1 MTQAARALGVPQHR
15 LIHLCEKE
23 VVVPEVRPARG
34 RGSSRRFSHRNLF
47 EFAVA
52 LELRRLQLPVRV
64 AWAVLRSL
72 RRFEDVT
79 RKTLP
84 AFALPDSLVGTKS
97 VEVSA
102 LLVDGTGLYFSV
114 SRTDG
119 RRSLVGGL
127 DIGKANSRSSM
138 KLSPRRLSER
148 DAAHM
153 LSSAKT
159 RTEVNLSAIARDLR
173 WPALPG

>member
-1 MTQAARALGVPQHR
+1 MPQHR

-64 AWAVLRSL
+64 VRAILRSL
-72 RRFEDVT
+72 PTFEDVT
-79 RKTLP
+79 RKKLP
-84 AFALPDSLVGTKS
+84 KFALPDSLVGRES
-97 VEVSA
+97 VQVSA
-102 LLVDGTGLYFSV
+102 LLVDGTSLYFSV
-114 SRTDG
+114 TAMDG

-127 DIGKANSRSSM
+127 DIGKANSRTSM
-138 KLSPRRLSER
+138 KALPLRLSER
-148 DAAHM
+148 DAAHI
-153 LSSAKT
+153 LGDAKT